1 MGSKVWVVGL
11 DGSNVGYQ
19 ALRLATM
26 LMDPIEDKIEV
37 LHICLPDDDIELA
50 TRLAR
55 NAEIELRRGHV
66 HPLRFKICNDTLREP
81 RSCQEHER
89 RIGTLTCTPH
99 ALRHCGTAAAAAAA
113 ATAAATTA
121 AAAAAAADAAADA
134 AAFTA
139 ATAVAAA
146 AAVIAAIAAMAPQPR
161 AACRMAITAPQAITD
176 LLCGS
181 AQAWG
186 GL

>member
-113 ATAAATTA
+113 AATAAADSRHLAPPTA
-121 AAAAAAADAAADA
+121 AQG
-134 AAFTA
+134 
-139 ATAVAAA
+139 
-146 AAVIAAIAAMAPQPR
+146 VIAHGLVLLLDPPCLLR
-161 AACRMAITAPQAITD
+161 LLL
-176 LLCGS
+176 LLCSVALLLEPRLTASLEG
-181 AQAWG
+181 AFVDFPR
-186 GL
+186 